1 MVIFMPKIRESPD
14 GGTTVYERDFG
25 STERTLTEESK
36 SRHNSLIASM
46 QENKL
51 WGAIRRA
58 AKTNP
63 ALQDALDR
71 AIVIYELSKN
81 NG

>member
-1 MVIFMPKIRESPD
+1 MPKIYESPD
-14 GGTTVYERDFG
+14 HGNTVYEREVG
-25 STERTLTEESK
+25 SSDRKLTEESK
-36 SRHNSLIASM
+36 SRHDEMYAIM
-46 QENKL
+46 QDNKL